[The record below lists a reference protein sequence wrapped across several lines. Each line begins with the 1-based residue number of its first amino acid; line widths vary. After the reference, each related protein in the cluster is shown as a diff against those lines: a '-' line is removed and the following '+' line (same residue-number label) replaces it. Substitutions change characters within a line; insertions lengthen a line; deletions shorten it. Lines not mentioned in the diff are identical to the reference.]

1 MSQELFAEFLLAK
14 RPPET
19 SASDNDDN
27 DNGDGDGD
35 GDGDADGDADGDGDG
50 KEATNN
56 ISICKYHQCAD

>member
-19 SASDNDDN
+19 SASDNGN

-35 GDGDADGDADGDGDG
+35 GECNGDVDGDGGAHVYDNDG
-50 KEATNN
+50 A
-56 ISICKYHQCAD
+56 ALWRG